1 MNYPLNSGNN
11 ANILFSRVTNVF
23 VGGLSYSEE
32 RSLCKITIDF
42 TFHKG

>member
-11 ANILFSRVTNVF
+11 ANILCAGTDNLRIS
-23 VGGLSYSEE
+23 GLSYSEE

-42 TFHKG
+42 TSRTG